1 MKQLLLIITLILC
14 GMMVEAQT
22 HNVSN
27 NQTRKQTAT
36 TQKKQST
43 NSSKSRKSSAATYT
57 PEVKT
62 YYANGVAFQMVE
74 VRGGTFTMGATSEQ
88 GSDAKSDE
96 KPAHKVTLSD
106 YYIGKTEVTQAL
118 WEAVMGKS
126 LSQIASENGWDTYG
140 VGDNYPMYYISWND
154 CKAFIS
160 KLNALTGKTFRM
172 PTEAEWEYAARGG
185 SKSRGYKYSGRDNID
200 DVAWY
205 PYNSGDKTHEVGAK
219 SPNELGLYDMSGNVY
234 EWCSDWYG
242 DYSSA
247 SQTNPKGRDS
257 GTFRV
262 RRGGSWVNDAGCCRC
277 SYRGYD
283 DPSYRG
289 HYIGLRLCLSD
300 NPALETSSVTPSVE
314 TYYANGVA
322 FQMVEVRGG
331 TFTMGATSEQEVDAF
346 GDEKPAHEV
355 TLSDYYIGKTEV
367 TQALWKAVMG
377 NNPSYF
383 EGENLPV
390 ECISW
395 HDCKTFI
402 SKLNAL
408 TGKNFRMPTE
418 AEWEYAARGGSKSR
432 GYKYSGSN
440 TLDDV
445 AWYSGNSDSETH
457 EVGTKSPN
465 ELGLYDMSGNVSE
478 WCNDWHGDYS
488 SASQTNPKG
497 PDSGT
502 KRVDRGGGWWH
513 HAGGCRCSYRSC
525 SGPDSGSYDL
535 GIRLC
540 LSE

>member
-27 NQTRKQTAT
+27 NRTRKQTAT

-96 KPAHKVTLSD
+96 KPTHEVTLSD

-118 WEAVMGKS
+118 WKAVMGKTV
-126 LSQIASENGWDTYG
+126 SQIASENNWDKYG

-160 KLNALTGKTFRM
+160 KLNALTGKTFR
-172 PTEAEWEYAARGG
+172 
-185 SKSRGYKYSGRDNID
+185 
-200 DVAWY
+200 V
-205 PYNSGDKTHEVGAK
+205 
-219 SPNELGLYDMSGNVY
+219 L
-234 EWCSDWYG
+234 
-242 DYSSA
+242 
-247 SQTNPKGRDS
+247 
-257 GTFRV
+257 
-262 RRGGSWVNDAGCCRC
+262 
-277 SYRGYD
+277 
-283 DPSYRG
+283 
-289 HYIGLRLCLSD
+289 
-300 NPALETSSVTPSVE
+300 
-314 TYYANGVA
+314 
-322 FQMVEVRGG
+322 
-331 TFTMGATSEQEVDAF
+331 
-346 GDEKPAHEV
+346 
-355 TLSDYYIGKTEV
+355 
-367 TQALWKAVMG
+367 
-377 NNPSYF
+377 
-383 EGENLPV
+383 
-390 ECISW
+390 
-395 HDCKTFI
+395 
-402 SKLNAL
+402 
-408 TGKNFRMPTE
+408 TE

-445 AWYSGNSDSETH
+445 AWYSGISDYETH

-465 ELGLYDMSGNVSE
+465 ELGLYDMSGNVGE
-478 WCNDWHGDYS
+478 WCSDWYDDYS

-497 PDSGT
+497 PDSGAN
-502 KRVDRGGGWWH
+502 RIGRGGGWWYY
-513 HAGGCRCSYRSC
+513 ARGCRCSIRGDF
-525 SGPDSGSYDL
+525 GPDYRNEFL
-535 GIRLC
+535 GLRLC

>member
-118 WEAVMGKS
+118 W
-126 LSQIASENGWDTYG
+126 
-140 VGDNYPMYYISWND
+140 
-154 CKAFIS
+154 
-160 KLNALTGKTFRM
+160 
-172 PTEAEWEYAARGG
+172 
-185 SKSRGYKYSGRDNID
+185 
-200 DVAWY
+200 
-205 PYNSGDKTHEVGAK
+205 
-219 SPNELGLYDMSGNVY
+219 
-234 EWCSDWYG
+234 
-242 DYSSA
+242 
-247 SQTNPKGRDS
+247 
-257 GTFRV
+257 
-262 RRGGSWVNDAGCCRC
+262 
-277 SYRGYD
+277 
-283 DPSYRG
+283 
-289 HYIGLRLCLSD
+289 
-300 NPALETSSVTPSVE
+300 
-314 TYYANGVA
+314 
-322 FQMVEVRGG
+322 
-331 TFTMGATSEQEVDAF
+331 
-346 GDEKPAHEV
+346 
-355 TLSDYYIGKTEV
+355 
-367 TQALWKAVMG
+367 KAVMG

-465 ELGLYDMSGNVSE
+465 ELGLYDMRGNVSE

-535 GIRLC
+535 GLRLC